1 MHNDL
6 FSYTEQLRIFTHLKK
21 VMKLLRNSD
30 TIKLAVELENASPR
44 NVTKYLALVATN
56 GYQDTDEAIVLGTE
70 QEDSV

>member
-1 MHNDL
+1 MYL
-6 FSYTEQLRIFTHLKK
+6 STSYVRIHVHVHVHVYTCIIIY
-21 VMKLLRNSD
+21 
-30 TIKLAVELENASPR
+30 TQAVELENASPR